1 MGRDFLY
8 PTAFIWRSSLVG
20 GSKNAAFRLLPAVLS
35 AELQAFARWL
45 PVCAVESAHNGRPEA
60 SNHF

>member
-1 MGRDFLY
+1 
-8 PTAFIWRSSLVG
+8 LVG

-45 PVCAVESAHNGRPEA
+45 PAYPVESAHNGRPEA